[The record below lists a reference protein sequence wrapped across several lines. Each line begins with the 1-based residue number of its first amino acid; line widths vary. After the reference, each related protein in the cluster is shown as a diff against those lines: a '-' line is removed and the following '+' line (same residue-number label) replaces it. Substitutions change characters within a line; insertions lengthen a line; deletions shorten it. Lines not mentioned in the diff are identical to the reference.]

1 MDAIEQKD
9 VESKKLE
16 SVILDPAT
24 VTSLGL
30 IVKQA
35 EEEIGSLVNV
45 TQKIVANFLIKNR
58 SHSLSCEEMEQLK
71 NENFDLVRAL
81 RKVTEQV
88 LKAKRE
94 GNEIDLDGLV
104 KIIQTPSVSKIGN
117 VPRAPGIKK
126 KKKQRPPLSESNIQN
141 GGLIGV
147 PESADIEKYSD
158 TNANQI
164 SSTSSK
170 KSEVETP

>member
-1 MDAIEQKD
+1 
-9 VESKKLE
+9 
-16 SVILDPAT
+16 
-24 VTSLGL
+24 
-30 IVKQA
+30 
-35 EEEIGSLVNV
+35 
-45 TQKIVANFLIKNR
+45 
-58 SHSLSCEEMEQLK
+58 MEQLK